1 MNKISGKLT
10 VFFDGAF
17 WIGVFE
23 ETIDDELRA
32 AKVTFGQEPKESE
45 ILSFLFQSYH
55 QISFSPSVSTRAK
68 PVHHSPKRMQREVR
82 RQMEAGMNGTKS
94 QQAIKLQQEQ
104 KKLEK
109 TKLYRESRERDQANR
124 FAEKQRKKKAKH
136 RGH

>member
-10 VFFDGAF
+10 VFFDGVF

-23 ETIDDELRA
+23 ETSNDELRA
-32 AKVTFGQEPKESE
+32 AKVIFGQEPKESE

-55 QISFSPSVSTRAK
+55 QISFSPSVSARAK
-68 PVHHSPKRMQREVR
+68 SAHRSPKRMQREVR